1 MQKGGECE
9 ELGEES
15 LEETGEELLTGTRS
29 LGLEEPTG
37 TPGAS
42 SGPEAVR
49 GHFVRPGASPTRIS
63 SHPLLI
69 LNVVKESGQAH
80 RSGEVTRAAFG
91 AEDDPDATDGEESGE
106 DVPVA

>member
-29 LGLEEPTG
+29 LGMEEPTG

-49 GHFVRPGASPTRIS
+49 GHFVRLSAKLRIS
-63 SHPLLI
+63 SHPTTI
-69 LNVVKESGQAH
+69 LNVVKQSMQELSRVES
-80 RSGEVTRAAFG
+80 TRAALG
-91 AEDDPDATDGEESGE
+91 VKDDPDATDGEESGE